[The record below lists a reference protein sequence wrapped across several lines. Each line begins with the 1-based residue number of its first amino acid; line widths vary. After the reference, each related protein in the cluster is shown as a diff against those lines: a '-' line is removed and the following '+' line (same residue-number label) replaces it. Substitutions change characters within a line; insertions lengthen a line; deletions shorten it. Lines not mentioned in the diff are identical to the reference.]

1 MNLMLRWMSLFA
13 VIVIVAVAV
22 VFYGGGRRWIEGYVS
37 QEVDGENANNH
48 SCVKL
53 MKTYPLFKD
62 KFDSWNKNK
71 FKAEAQNVAYSL
83 APSLSDMYM
92 ESDVQTVMKG
102 ACIIPEQSMSSYNLT
117 MDVNGNEKRCK
128 GESEN
133 GKVSVV
139 LPYIDDKVSG
149 CGIVFNNY
157 DAKRMENVLLDL
169 HYLSTEH
176 AEKMKD
182 KAKEKVAPLQNTV
195 SAFDNLNNTLKVQ
208 TAQYSGL
215 VNRTKERVAQ
225 SKSSLDDANLRRV
238 QLSTM
243 NADLKAKFA
252 STW

>member
-1 MNLMLRWMSLFA
+1 MSLFA
-13 VIVIVAVAV
+13 VIVIVV
-22 VFYGGGRRWIEGYVS
+22 VVIVYGGGRQWIEGYVS

-53 MKTYPLFKD
+53 MKTFPLFKD

-71 FKAEAQNVAYSL
+71 FKTEAQNVAYSL
-83 APSLSDMYM
+83 SPSMSDMYM

-102 ACIIPEQSMSSYNLT
+102 ACIIPEQSMPSYNLT
-117 MDVNGNEKRCK
+117 MEVNGNEKRCK

-149 CGIVFNNY
+149 CGLVFNNY

-176 AEKMKD
+176 TEKV
-182 KAKEKVAPLQNTV
+182 KEKARARVAPLKNTV
-195 SAFDNLNNTLKVQ
+195 NAFNNLNNTLNVQ
-208 TAQYSGL
+208 TTQYSGL
-215 VNRTKERVAQ
+215 VNRMKTKVDL
-225 SKSSLDDANLRRV
+225 SKSSLDKANLTTSHL
-238 QLSTM
+238 QAA